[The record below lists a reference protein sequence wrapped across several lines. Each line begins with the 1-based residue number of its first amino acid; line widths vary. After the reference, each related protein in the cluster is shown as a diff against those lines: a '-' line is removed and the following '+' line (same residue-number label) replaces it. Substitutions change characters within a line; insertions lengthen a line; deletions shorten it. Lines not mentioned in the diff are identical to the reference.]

1 MEDTLDAMELWLQSR
16 MEQVHTA
23 LPGRI
28 QSYDPST
35 RLAVVKPS
43 VLPKSMHADTF
54 DIPPIADVPVVWPG
68 TGEFTL
74 EGNLATG
81 DGVLLLFT
89 EAGIGNW
96 LQSSADAPAEDQTR
110 FSLQDAIAIPGL
122 FQPSRRPLHL
132 ARGAAWGMR
141 GESVSIGATRSGK
154 AKVANAETDLR
165 TVLADFADT
174 VRWMCINISSFAD
187 IPTDW
192 TGLPT
197 SFDAR
202 IQDSIDAIESLLE

>member
-23 LPGRI
+23 IPGRI
-28 QSYDPST
+28 QSYNPDT

-74 EGNLATG
+74 EGNLSIG

-122 FQPSRRPLHL
+122 FQPSRKPLHP

-154 AKVANAETDLR
+154 AVLSTEAGSLRSVLEALQNILPAMDAQLTELNAA
-165 TVLADFADT
+165 VPGY
-174 VRWMCINISSFAD
+174 ISQAV
-187 IPTDW
+187 
-192 TGLPT
+192 
-197 SFDAR
+197 
-202 IQDSIDAIESLLE
+202 SIVNALDAIREVLE